1 MDRYVSLTSLLN
13 SISNE
18 TVENN
23 INQRVIFLECNF
35 MDDENIKDLDYFVDI
50 QPKKQIEFYE
60 SVLEGLS
67 LPQKTISPKFLYDER
82 GSKIFDKICDTPEYY
97 LTRTEIALLNDI
109 QEELYSLV
117 EPGSAVVEYG
127 CGSSIK
133 IKALQSALPEPSH
146 YIATEIFL

>member
-1 MDRYVSLTSLLN
+1 
-13 SISNE
+13 
-18 TVENN
+18 
-23 INQRVIFLECNF
+23 

-50 QPKKQIEFYE
+50 QPKEQIEFYE
-60 SVLEGLS
+60 AVLEGLS
-67 LPQKTISPKFLYDER
+67 LPQKAISPKFFYDER

-109 QEELYSLV
+109 QEELCSLI

-133 IKALQSALPEPSH
+133 IKALLSALPKPSH
-146 YIATEIFL
+146 SWSWVTRFVWAAAAIPSQWEERGGRWWG

>member
-13 SISNE
+13 SLSNE

-67 LPQKTISPKFLYDER
+67 LPQKTISPNLR
-82 GSKIFDKICDTPEYY
+82 HIRI
-97 LTRTEIALLNDI
+97 LLN
-109 QEELYSLV
+109 
-117 EPGSAVVEYG
+117 
-127 CGSSIK
+127 
-133 IKALQSALPEPSH
+133 
-146 YIATEIFL
+146 

>member
-1 MDRYVSLTSLLN
+1 
-13 SISNE
+13 
-18 TVENN
+18 
-23 INQRVIFLECNF
+23 

-60 SVLEGLS
+60 AVLEGLS
-67 LPQKTISPKFLYDER
+67 LPQKTISPKFFYDER

-109 QEELYSLV
+109 KEELYSLV
-117 EPGSAVVEYG
+117 EPDSAVVEYG

-133 IKALQSALPEPSH
+133 I
-146 YIATEIFL
+146 